1 MQRTQ
6 SPQQLS
12 QVQMAVNGGIVEVWL
27 HRNIE
32 QVTDEDGNAAW
43 VADQVHGILPASTTG
58 AYVSA
63 NFDALWDEWD
73 DTPMMQRVR
82 EIAESAT
89 DGLVG
94 TTEMAPVEDEVATT
108 NHPVGTYL
116 VVGGTLC
123 KVTVPIATGEVI
135 RIGTNVAAT
144 TVAAEMLAIAQM

>member
-73 DTPMMQRVR
+73 DTPMLQRVR
-82 EIAESAT
+82 EIAASSTAPVAPAESAIAT
-89 DGLVG
+89 DNY
-94 TTEMAPVEDEVATT
+94 AAW
-108 NHPVGTYL
+108 TYL
-116 VVGGTLC
+116 VHDGKLC
-123 KVTVPIATGEVI
+123 KVTVPIARGETIVI
-135 RIGTNVAAT
+135 GSNVTET
-144 TVAAEMLAIAQM
+144 TVAAEILAMQE